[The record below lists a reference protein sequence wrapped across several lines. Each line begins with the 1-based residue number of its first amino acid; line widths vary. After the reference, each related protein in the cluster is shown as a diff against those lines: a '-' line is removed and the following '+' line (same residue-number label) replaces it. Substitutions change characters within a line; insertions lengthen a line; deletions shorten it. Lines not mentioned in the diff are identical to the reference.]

1 MFEVDKMKKK
11 LWFLFIGFSIIC
23 SFLNAQQTITV
34 RADKLRLSSG
44 TVVTITSLAPYDAK
58 YFTSQAEGG
67 LSAEEVVTANG
78 KSLIQASDYA
88 AMKALL
94 DLEIGTDIQAQN
106 AVLAELTA
114 LTDPAADRFV
124 FWNDTSNNFEFT
136 TSGGAPS
143 DAKYFTSQAE
153 SGLSAE
159 EVVTANGK
167 SLIQAANYAA
177 MRTLLDLEVGTDF
190 NAYIT
195 ALSGITNGIK
205 VTGATAQYV
214 EITHDGTDTII
225 NSSVGSINLQKT
237 GGTGAAILA
246 LSDGSSNYINLTAP
260 SIAAD
265 YTFIFPVAIG
275 AEGQLLRTG
284 ASPFATAW
292 TTATFPA
299 TAGNAGNALISD
311 GTNWSS
317 ANVLSAVPTGLTY
330 TTATRALSLTAN
342 YFIPDTASGWTFDH
356 LHITKGVYYT
366 ETDDGNSSTADT
378 IDWTVGPA
386 HKSTL
391 TGNCTYTFTAPP
403 SPCSLILRIV
413 GDGTVRTVTWP
424 STVKWAAATKPTHTG
439 TASVIDLIA
448 FYFDGTNYWA
458 GATLDIR

>member
-78 KSLIQASDYA
+78 KSLIQA
-88 AMKALL
+88 
-94 DLEIGTDIQAQN
+94 
-106 AVLAELTA
+106 
-114 LTDPAADRFV
+114 
-124 FWNDTSNNFEFT
+124 
-136 TSGGAPS
+136 
-143 DAKYFTSQAE
+143 
-153 SGLSAE
+153 
-159 EVVTANGK
+159 
-167 SLIQAANYAA
+167 ANYAA
-177 MRTLLDLEVGTDF
+177 MRTLLDLEVGVDF

-205 VTGATAQYV
+205 VTGAAAAYD
-214 EITHDGTDTII
+214 EITHDGSNVIY
-225 NSSVGSINLQKT
+225 NSSVGAHVFQLAGGAGAGILKISDG
-237 GGTGAAILA
+237 GGTPHYLGLQPP
-246 LSDGSSNYINLTAP
+246 TM
-260 SIAAD
+260 AAD
-265 YTFIFPVAIG
+265 FTFVFPPAIG

-284 ASPFATAW
+284 ASPFATGW
-292 TTATFPA
+292 TTAKFPA
-299 TAGNAGNALISD
+299 TAGSAGNTLISD
-311 GTNWSS
+311 GTDWAS
-317 ANVLSAVPTGLTY
+317 ANVLSAVPTGLTYTTATRAVSLTTGYMIPGAGTAGQILTSAGASAPAWTTAKYPATAGSAGNVPVSDGTDWASGNVLSAVPTGLTY

-424 STVKWAAATKPTHTG
+424 NTVKWAAATKPTHTG
-439 TASVIDLIA
+439 TVSVIDLIA